1 MTSDNFD
8 ILFTLLKLKS
18 FLLSMLDNQD
28 EPEKDFTF
36 TREYL
41 ERKYPDRADEII
53 DILTAHNLGN
63 DYDIA
68 FNEKVHLIFKEI
80 AAVYNTTLD
89 LNSIL
94 KKYDIE
100 TLHNGIKDAELEKTR
115 IEKEQKIKKI
125 VLVLFQTAKL
135 WSTHNEIDNY
145 IDNFSFLE
153 DIDLIRPEEIKK
165 LSELD
170 KSSQASFGA
179 IKMLTYSY
187 INFMIDYL
195 FCYGGDLI
203 LKEFSDDIEEIRTL
217 INKKYKEL
225 FKSSG
230 LTNI

>member
-1 MTSDNFD
+1 MSDNFD

-18 FLLSMLDNQD
+18 FLLSMLENQD

-41 ERKYPDRADEII
+41 ERKNPDRADEII
-53 DILTAHNLGN
+53 DILVAHNLVN

-68 FNEKVHLIFKEI
+68 FNEKVHLIFKDI
-80 AAVYNTTLD
+80 AALYNTSLD

-100 TLHNGIKDAELEKTR
+100 TLQSGLKDAELEKTR

-135 WSTHNEIDNY
+135 WSTHNEIDNF

-153 DIDLIRPEEIKK
+153 DIDLIRPEEVKK

-170 KSSQASFGA
+170 KSSQVSFGA
-179 IKMLTYSY
+179 IKALTFSY

-195 FCYGGDLI
+195 FCYGGDLT
-203 LKEFSDDIEEIRTL
+203 LKEFSDELEEVRTL
-217 INKKYKEL
+217 INKKYNEL

-230 LTNI
+230 LKNI